1 MRHMGVVFGVALA
14 AAAVVAAAAASTE
27 VSAPK
32 LAYGLQDDAWIQFG
46 PGTIEERIATL
57 QKLGIRVVRLTVHW
71 DQVEPDQGSFDWTG
85 TDAVLGA
92 LMEAGIEPVVTL
104 YGTPGWANGVRAPN
118 VAPTRGADFAAFA
131 GAIAER
137 YPSVHKWTI
146 WNEPNQRR
154 WLSTA
159 SPVQYVT
166 RLLNPAYVAI
176 HDASPSSRVAGGVT
190 APRGGTG
197 GTSPVSFIR
206 GMGRAGARLD
216 AYAHHPYALSPSET
230 PWSGGCAHCQTITM
244 STIDKLVAETRKAF
258 GRPVRLWLT
267 ELGYQSNPPDKTA
280 GVPPATQATYVAA
293 AAYRAWLTPRVDL
306 LIQYLYRDEP
316 GTDRWQSGLETR
328 AGVAKPAMAAVA
340 EPLAQVARRG
350 KTTTVWGTIRPGSG
364 PRAYRLQRKVGNSWV
379 TIGGAQRTKTDGTLR
394 RVVTAAPGATLRLF
408 AGGLAGN
415 TLTVR

>member
-1 MRHMGVVFGVALA
+1 MRRLVVLLS
-14 AAAVVAAAAASTE
+14 AAVVAMTASSTAAAA
-27 VSAPK
+27 PR
-32 LAYGLQDDAWIQFG
+32 LAYGLQDDAWIEFG
-46 PGTIEERIATL
+46 PGTIEERIVAL
-57 QKLGIRVVRLTVHW
+57 QKLGVRVVRFTVHW
-71 DQVEPDQGSFDWTG
+71 DQVEPEQGSFDWEG
-85 TDAVLGA
+85 TDTVLGA
-92 LMEAGIEPVVTL
+92 LEEAGLEPVVTL

-118 VAPTRGADFAAFA
+118 VAPTDGADFATFA

-137 YPSVHKWTI
+137 YPFVHKWTI
-146 WNEPNQRR
+146 WNEPNNRR

-176 HDASPSSRVAGGVT
+176 HDASPASRVAGGVT

-197 GTSPVSFIR
+197 GTSPVTFIR

-216 AYAHHPYALSPSET
+216 AYAHHPYSLSPSET
-230 PWSGGCAHCQTITM
+230 PWSGGCARCQTITM
-244 STIDKLVAETRKAF
+244 STIDKLVTETRKAF

-267 ELGYQSNPPDKTA
+267 ELGYQSNPPDKIA

-328 AGVAKPAMAAVA
+328 AGVAKPALAAFVA
-340 EPLAQVARRG
+340 PLAQVGRRG
-350 KTTTVWGTIRPGSG
+350 TTTTVWGMIRTGDGERP
-364 PRAYRLQRKVGNSWV
+364 YRLQGLVNDAWI
-379 TIGGAQRTKTDGTLR
+379 TIGGVQRTKADGTLR
-394 RVVTAAPGATLRLF
+394 RVVQAGAGARLRLL
-408 AGGLAGN
+408 AGSETGN
-415 TLTVR
+415 TLVVR

>member
-1 MRHMGVVFGVALA
+1 MRRLVVTFI
-14 AAAVVAAAAASTE
+14 AAVVLAAAAASTAAT
-27 VSAPK
+27 APK
-32 LAYGLQDDAWIQFG
+32 LSYGLQDDAWIQFG
-46 PGTIEERIATL
+46 PGTIESRMETLHSLGVRIV
-57 QKLGIRVVRLTVHW
+57 RVTVHW
-71 DQVEPDQGSFDWTG
+71 DEVEPEQGTFDWT
-85 TDAVLGA
+85 TPDTVLGS
-92 LMEAGIEPVVTL
+92 LQQSGIEAVVTL

-118 VAPTRGADFAAFA
+118 VAPTRGSDFAAFA
-131 GAIAER
+131 GAMAER

-166 RLLNPAYVAI
+166 RLLNPAYAAI

-230 PWSGGCAHCQTITM
+230 PSSGGCAQCQTITM
-244 STIDKLVAETRKAF
+244 STIDKLVTETRKAF

-267 ELGYQSNPPDKTA
+267 ELGYQSNPPDKLA
-280 GVPPATQATYVAA
+280 GVPWQTQATYVAA

-328 AGVAKPAMAAVA
+328 AGVAKLAMGAFA
-340 EPLAQVARRG
+340 EPLVQVARRG
-350 KTTTVWGTIRPGSG
+350 TATTVWGAIRPDSG
-364 PRAYRLQRKVGNSWV
+364 ARAYRLQRLIEGSWV
-379 TIGGAQRTKTDGTLR
+379 TVGGVQRTKTDGTLR
-394 RVVTAAPGATLRLF
+394 RVVRAGVGARLRLLS
-408 AGGLAGN
+408 AGSAGN
-415 TLTVR
+415 ILVVR